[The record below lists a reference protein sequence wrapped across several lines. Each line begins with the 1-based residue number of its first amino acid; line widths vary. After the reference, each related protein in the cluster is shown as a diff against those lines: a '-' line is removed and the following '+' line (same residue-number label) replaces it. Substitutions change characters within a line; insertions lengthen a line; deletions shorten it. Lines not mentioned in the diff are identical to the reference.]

1 MGRRIT
7 EKAERLA
14 FQMDS
19 AARERPEFRHGDVVH
34 FFSFS
39 RGPPR
44 SPISAEFCDAVHLA
58 GVFQQLAM

>member
-19 AARERPEFRHGDVVH
+19 AARERPEFRHGDVVY
-34 FFSFS
+34 FFPS
-39 RGPPR
+39 RGVRRDHQFPP
-44 SPISAEFCDAVHLA
+44 SF
-58 GVFQQLAM
+58 AMLFI